1 MSGVSNNTALDSAYN
16 NSGSTTKTTGK
27 SELDRDAFL
36 MLLVTQFQYQDPLNP
51 MEDKEFIAQL
61 AQFSA
66 LEQSMQ
72 MNESITSLTNE
83 VARQTSINITNY
95 IGKEVSA
102 RGYGI
107 SKSGSDVS
115 VIQFAGAEEMASC
128 SINILDAS
136 GTIVRTVSLGSQSS
150 GIHDFVWDGKK
161 TDGSEAPDGTYTV
174 ALSGKNSA
182 GDMVYID
189 TSVSGRVTGTSSYNG
204 EYYLSLSGGRTVLLS
219 NVREVLEAQTTDS
232 ATQGTEIM
240 GTDGDDYLVGEDG
253 AADTI
258 SAGGGND
265 IIVYDALDK
274 MIDGGDG
281 FDFLIASGDLQKNYK
296 NIEAVIRG
304 SDASGIQSL
313 SSLEKYG
320 VTITDGKLDMTTAAW
335 QNNWKE
341 AGTNQWSYTGGK
353 KLSIEILD
361 TSKIII
367 GTEEE
372 EIAAQAATAN
382 FSARSTLSETVAQ
395 QNSFENQLF
404 AQELASGMKNATN
417 SNVSTLK
424 EKASGA
430 LSSYIQGL
438 LH

>member
-1 MSGVSNNTALDSAYN
+1 MSSVSNTALDSAYN
-16 NSGSTTKTTGK
+16 SSGSTTKTTGK

-72 MNESITSLTNE
+72 MNESITSLTEE

-136 GTIVRTVSLGSQSS
+136 GTIVRTVNLGSQSS

-174 ALSGKNSA
+174 ALSGKNSD
-182 GDMVYID
+182 GEMVYID

-204 EYYLSLSGGRTVLLS
+204 EYYLSLTGGRTVLLS
-219 NVREVLEAQTTDS
+219 NVREVLEAQTTNS
-232 ATQGTEIM
+232 ATQGTEYV
-240 GTDGDDYLVGEDG
+240 GTDGDDYIAGEDG

-258 SAGGGND
+258 SAGAGND
-265 IIVYDALDK
+265 IVVHDPVDN
-274 MIDGGDG
+274 MIDGGEG
-281 FDFLIASGDLQKNYK
+281 FDFLIAGNGDLQKNYK
-296 NIEAVIRG
+296 NFEAIVRG
-304 SDASGIQSL
+304 ADAGGIQSL

-335 QNNWKE
+335 QNNWSK
-341 AGTNQWSYTGGK
+341 AGNNQWSYTGGK
-353 KLSIEILD
+353 KPSIEILD
-361 TSKIII
+361 TSKVIT
-367 GTEEE
+367 GTDEEE
-372 EIAAQAATAN
+372 TAAAAAN
-382 FSARSTLSETVAQ
+382 FSARNTLSETAAQ
-395 QNSFENQLF
+395 QNTFENQSF

-417 SNVSTLK
+417 NTVSTLK
-424 EKASGA
+424 EKASSA
-430 LSSYIQGL
+430 LSSYVQGL

>member
-1 MSGVSNNTALDSAYN
+1 MSNIVNTALDSAYN
-16 NSGSTTKTTGK
+16 SSGSTTKTTGN

-72 MNESITSLTNE
+72 MNESITSLTEE

-136 GTIVRTVSLGSQSS
+136 GTIVRTVNLGSQSS

-174 ALSGKNSA
+174 ALSGKNSD
-182 GDMVYID
+182 GEMVYID

-204 EYYLSLSGGRTVLLS
+204 EYYLSLTGGRTVLLS
-219 NVREVLEAQTTDS
+219 NVREVLEAQTTNS
-232 ATQGTEIM
+232 ATQGTEYV
-240 GTDGDDYLVGEDG
+240 GTDGDDHIAGEDG

-258 SAGGGND
+258 SAGAGND
-265 IIVYDALDK
+265 IVVHDPVDN
-274 MIDGGDG
+274 MIDGGEG
-281 FDFLIASGDLQKNYK
+281 FDFLIAGNGDLQKNYK
-296 NIEAVIRG
+296 NFEAIVRG
-304 SDASGIQSL
+304 ADAGGIQSL

-335 QNNWKE
+335 QNNWSK
-341 AGTNQWSYTGGK
+341 AGNNQWSYTGGK

-361 TSKIII
+361 TSKVIT
-367 GTEEE
+367 GTDKEET
-372 EIAAQAATAN
+372 AAAAAN
-382 FSARSTLSETVAQ
+382 FSARNTLSETAAQ
-395 QNSFENQLF
+395 QNTFENQSF

-417 SNVSTLK
+417 STVSTLK
-424 EKASGA
+424 EKASSA
-430 LSSYIQGL
+430 LSSYVQGL

>member
-1 MSGVSNNTALDSAYN
+1 MSSVSNTALDSAYN
-16 NSGSTTKTTGK
+16 SSGSTTKTTGK

-72 MNESITSLTNE
+72 MNESITSLTEE

-136 GTIVRTVSLGSQSS
+136 GTIVRTVNLGSQSS

-174 ALSGKNSA
+174 ALSGKNSD
-182 GDMVYID
+182 GEMVYID

-204 EYYLSLSGGRTVLLS
+204 EYYLSLTGGRTVLLS
-219 NVREVLEAQTTDS
+219 NVREVLEAQTTNS
-232 ATQGTEIM
+232 ATQGTEYV
-240 GTDGDDYLVGEDG
+240 GTDGDDYIAGEDG

-258 SAGGGND
+258 SAGAGND
-265 IIVYDALDK
+265 IVVHDPVDN
-274 MIDGGDG
+274 MIDGGEG
-281 FDFLIASGDLQKNYK
+281 FDFLIAGNGDLQKNYK
-296 NIEAVIRG
+296 NFEAIVRG
-304 SDASGIQSL
+304 ADAGGIQSL

-335 QNNWKE
+335 QNNWSK
-341 AGTNQWSYTGGK
+341 AGNNQWSYTGGK

-361 TSKIII
+361 TSKVIT
-367 GTEEE
+367 GTDEEE
-372 EIAAQAATAN
+372 TAAAAAN
-382 FSARSTLSETVAQ
+382 FSARNTLSETAAQ
-395 QNSFENQLF
+395 QNTFENQSF

-417 SNVSTLK
+417 NTVSTLK
-424 EKASGA
+424 EKASSA
-430 LSSYIQGL
+430 LSSYVQGL